1 VYKMILNK
9 FLDSLEKQWLA
20 VIIAAL
26 WLFSYTVSQEK
37 NSNLINQTKELETK
51 VYQLEKKDHRSIKM
65 IDSLSK
71 IDTLIVTKIKTIKQK
86 EYVQVKVIDSLPI
99 SGLQKFFSDRY
110 ER

>member
-1 VYKMILNK
+1 MIILNK

-20 VIIAAL
+20 IVVIAV

-37 NSNLINQTKELETK
+37 NSKLVQQTKELETK
-51 VYQLEKKDHRSIKM
+51 IVELEKKDDESTKA
-65 IDSLSK
+65 IDSLSN
-71 IDTLIVTKIKTIKQK
+71 IDTIIVTKIKTIKQK

>member
-1 VYKMILNK
+1 MLLSK

-26 WLFSYTVSQEK
+26 WLFIYTANQEK
-37 NSNLINQTKELETK
+37 NNVL
-51 VYQLEKKDHRSIKM
+51 LEKTELLESKIVKLEQKDIESVKL

-71 IDTLIVTKIKTIKQK
+71 IDTVIVNKIKTIKQK

-99 SGLQKFFSDRY
+99 SGLQSYFTDNYPKR
-110 ER
+110 

>member
-1 VYKMILNK
+1 MILAK

-20 VIIAAL
+20 VVVAAL
-26 WLFSYTVSQEK
+26 WLFSYTISQEK
-37 NSNLINQTKELETK
+37 NSALIQQTKELENK
-51 VYQLEKKDHRSIKM
+51 VLQLEQKDHESAKA

-71 IDTLIVTKIKTIKQK
+71 IDTVIVNKIKTIKQK
-86 EYVQVKVIDSLPI
+86 EYVQIKVIDSLPL

>member
-1 VYKMILNK
+1 MILMK

-20 VIIAAL
+20 VVVAAL
-26 WLFSYTVSQEK
+26 WLFSYTVNQEK
-37 NSNLINQTKELETK
+37 NAALLEQTKNLEI
-51 VYQLEKKDHRSIKM
+51 QISELEKKDHESAKV

-71 IDTLIVTKIKTIKQK
+71 IDTVIVNRIKTIKQK
-86 EYVQVKVIDSLPI
+86 EYVQIKVIDSLPI

>member
-1 VYKMILNK
+1 MILAK

-20 VIIAAL
+20 VVVAAL
-26 WLFSYTVSQEK
+26 WLFSYTANQEK
-37 NSNLINQTKELETK
+37 NNALLEQTKNLEIK
-51 VYQLEKKDHRSIKM
+51 ISELEKKDHESAKL

-71 IDTLIVTKIKTIKQK
+71 IDTVIVNKIKTIKQK

-110 ER
+110 PQR

>member
-1 VYKMILNK
+1 MILNK

-37 NSNLINQTKELETK
+37 NASLIQQTKELETK
-51 VYQLEKKDHRSIKM
+51 IVELEKKDHKSAKL

-71 IDTLIVTKIKTIKQK
+71 IDTVIVNRIKTIKQK

>member
-1 VYKMILNK
+1 MILNK

-20 VIIAAL
+20 VVIAAI

-37 NSNLINQTKELETK
+37 NSNLIQQTKELETK
-51 VYQLEKKDHRSIKM
+51 VIELEKKDDEYAKT

-71 IDTLIVTKIKTIKQK
+71 IDTVIVNKIKTIKQK

>member
-1 VYKMILNK
+1 MILVK

-20 VIIAAL
+20 VVVAAL
-26 WLFSYTVSQEK
+26 WLFSYTVNQEK
-37 NSNLINQTKELETK
+37 NAALLEQTKNLEI
-51 VYQLEKKDHRSIKM
+51 QISELEKKDHESAKV

-71 IDTLIVTKIKTIKQK
+71 IDTVIVNRIKTIKQK
-86 EYVQVKVIDSLPI
+86 EYVQIKVIDSLPI